1 MARRGRFTNP
11 NAGGQNLSSLIVS
24 LLRERKNAEEQ
35 LLLERFR
42 NKEVSAEE
50 VQAFYDNWAS
60 TSGFTEGTLEFD
72 QLSQRKKNAYDTGI
86 KYRYDELLAEFNSNG
101 GKNYSELMDFL
112 NGTAQTVNDKNN
124 AQQYLDLRKSI
135 TNNFI
140 NEASSQLQM
149 GQMTIDEFR
158 SQVDAGINSSFAKG
172 SKEYNDSKYAAFVA
186 EYNGE
191 YTKYQNRI
199 KAGKSGA
206 YSGFVNFLNQM
217 KSRMSTEGIGGELLT
232 RIDADIVSTRAS
244 GAAAAGGAQVDRVL
258 KSQGIL
264 AELYAEALSTSGIMG
279 AELTAEDIAA
289 GKTYSIADIA
299 NNPGALETWITMI
312 ENGTAQIDPDL
323 AAKYGIDSPDEI
335 RTLLDK
341 EVRSIEV
348 AGAAANRLNPT
359 ENNAAWA
366 SLSKTL
372 SRTIGSRT
380 LVDDVSEGMN
390 QYASDLQRAGASG
403 DDIAIARATN
413 EWQKFLAGQK
423 SAYGELQGDPN
434 RGLTGRQV
442 LDEQLATYG
451 VYGTAFKTALS
462 NTEKGIAGNVLGVGD
477 QTLEDF
483 FQVPAGFSGDG
494 VVTFGATYSNGSIPE
509 TLMNYNDLVSGR
521 KVQVVTRNPQTGTVT
536 KVTTDPIAV
545 GPSGQLG
552 NTQIASKD
560 GGYLSVITYV
570 DGPNGE
576 RVPVIQSIK
585 ASGTIQTAAGT
596 ATTTWGYQYQMESG
610 KVVYVSTSGQA
621 YDENPFEKPPRLLEG
636 GVYFVE
642 GGTSGG
648 AQPLKSAPSIDI
660 NSALN
665 GADPKSFSELYKV
678 ANNLNALVGENSD
691 WLQTLG
697 AVDRANIVN
706 EIGQIETMA
715 KDAQLKSTQILL
727 RNATR
732 QGADANY
739 IRSLQAQIVELQTG
753 GAQVT
758 QFNLVRENSSRYE
771 EIEPGLY
778 RLRQPTGP
786 GGSAGGYA
794 LGIGRG
800 YNVDD
805 QGRELPDVVD
815 IRIAAPKPS
824 TPMAA
829 GQPNPFTTALG
840 GTAFLNQ
847 GAASDTLN
855 VIGDFFNFF
864 RNKPTGPT
872 NLSGTTGTGVSVNP
886 MNDKYQSP
894 MAPTA
899 TAPSPIVPAAT
910 MPFNPE
916 DPEAR
921 RALIAQQSQTTPK
934 APPIKTFRIG
944 GR

>member
-1 MARRGRFTNP
+1 MARRGRFTSP
-11 NAGGQNLSSLIVS
+11 NSGGQNLSALIVS
-24 LLRERKNAEEQ
+24 LLRERKSAEEQ
-35 LLLERFR
+35 LLLQRFQR
-42 NKEVSAEE
+42 REVTAEE
-50 VQAFYDNWAS
+50 VQAFYDTWAS
-60 TSGFTEGTLEFD
+60 TSGYTEGSLEYE
-72 QLSQRKKNAYDTGI
+72 QLNDRKKNAYDTGI
-86 KYRYDELLAEFNSNG
+86 KYRYDDLIADFNATG
-101 GKNYSELMDFL
+101 GKNYTELMSFL
-112 NGTAQTVNDKNN
+112 NGAAQTVNDKNT
-124 AQQYLDLRKSI
+124 AQQYLDLRKNV

-140 NEASSQLQM
+140 NEASNQLQM

-158 SQVDAGINSSFAKG
+158 TQVDAGINSSFTKG
-172 SKEYNDSKYAAFVA
+172 SKEYNDARYSAFVA

-206 YSGFVNFLNQM
+206 YSGFINFLNQM
-217 KSRMSTEGIGGELLT
+217 KSRMSNEGVSGELLT

-244 GAAAAGGAQVDRVL
+244 GASAAGGAQIDRVL

-279 AELTAEDIAA
+279 AELTAEDIAS

-312 ENGTAQIDPDL
+312 ENGTAQIDPEL

-335 RTLLDK
+335 RTLIDK

-372 SRTIGSRT
+372 SRTIGTRT
-380 LVDDVSEGMN
+380 LVDDVAEGMN

-403 DDIAIARATN
+403 DDIAIARATS

-423 SAYGELQGDPN
+423 SAYGELQGDAN

-462 NTEKGIAGNVLGVGD
+462 NTEKGIAGNILGAGD

-509 TLMNYNDLVSGR
+509 TLTNYNELVSGR
-521 KVQVVTRNPQTGTVT
+521 KVQVVTRNPQTGAVT
-536 KVTTDPIAV
+536 KVTTDPVAV
-545 GPSGQLG
+545 GPSGRLG

-570 DGPNGE
+570 DGPDGQ

-610 KVVYVSTSGQA
+610 KVIYVSTTGQA
-621 YDENPFEKPPRLLEG
+621 YDENPFDKPPRLLEG

-648 AQPLKSAPSIDI
+648 AQPLKSAPSVDI

-678 ANNLNALVGENSD
+678 ANDLNALVGENSE

-697 AVDRANIVN
+697 AVDRANVVS

-715 KDAQLKSTQILL
+715 KEAQLKSTQILL

-732 QGADANY
+732 QGADPNY
-739 IRSLQAQIVELQTG
+739 IRSLQAQIVELKTG

-758 QFNLVRENSSRYE
+758 QFNLVRENASRYE

-778 RLRQPTGP
+778 RLRQPTGAE
-786 GGSAGGYA
+786 GSAGGYA
-794 LGIGRG
+794 LGFGRD

-829 GQPNPFTTALG
+829 GQANPFTTALG

-855 VIGDFFNFF
+855 VIGDIFNFF

-872 NLSGTTGTGVSVNP
+872 NLSGTTGTGASLNP
-886 MNDKYQSP
+886 MNDRYQAP

-899 TAPSPIVPAAT
+899 TAPSAIVPAAT
-910 MPFNPE
+910 TPFNAA

-921 RALIAQQSQTTPK
+921 RALIAQQSQTTPTV
-934 APPIKTFRIG
+934 APIKPFRIG

>member
-72 QLSQRKKNAYDTGI
+72 QLNQRKKNAYDTGI

-264 AELYAEALSTSGIMG
+264 SELYAEALSTSGIMG

-289 GKTYSIADIA
+289 GKTYSIANIA

-312 ENGTAQIDPDL
+312 ENGTAQIDAEL
-323 AAKYGIDSPDEI
+323 AKKYDIDSPDDI
-335 RTLLDK
+335 RRILDV

-366 SLSKTL
+366 SLGKTL

-403 DDIAIARATN
+403 DDIAIARATS

-423 SAYGELQGDPN
+423 SAYGELQGDAN

-451 VYGTAFKTALS
+451 VYGTAFKAALS

-509 TLMNYNDLVSGR
+509 TLRNYDDLVSGR

-545 GPSGQLG
+545 GPSGRLG

-560 GGYLSVITYV
+560 GGYLSVIAYV

-596 ATTTWGYQYQMESG
+596 ATTTWGYQYEMESG

-621 YDENPFEKPPRLLEG
+621 YDENPFDKPPRLLEG

-665 GADPKSFSELYKV
+665 GADPKSFY
-678 ANNLNALVGENSD
+678 ALNQIAEGLTKLVGENSE

-697 AVDRANIVN
+697 AVDRANIVG
-706 EIGQIETMA
+706 EIGQIESKA
-715 KDAQLKSTQILL
+715 KEAQLNSTQILL

-732 QGADANY
+732 QGADSNY
-739 IRSLQAQIVELQTG
+739 IRSLQAQIVELKTG
-753 GAQVT
+753 GSQVT
-758 QFNLVRENSSRYE
+758 QFNLVRENSQSYE

-778 RLRQPTGP
+778 KLRQPTGP
-786 GGSAGGYA
+786 GGSVGGYA
-794 LGIGRG
+794 LGFGQD
-800 YNVDD
+800 YNIDE

-815 IRIAAPKPS
+815 IRIQAPKP
-824 TPMAA
+824 TPGITGAGYSPYLANAMALQ
-829 GQPNPFTTALG
+829 GYKP
-840 GTAFLNQ
+840 GTQ
-847 GAASDTLN
+847 KSPD
-855 VIGDFFNFF
+855 FF
-864 RNKPTGPT
+864 RNTPAAAPVNSSYLALAGYAGGAPTT
-872 NLSGTTGTGVSVNP
+872 
-886 MNDKYQSP
+886 
-894 MAPTA
+894 PTA
-899 TAPSPIVPAAT
+899 TAPAPIVPAAMT
-910 MPFNPE
+910 PFVA
-916 DPEAR
+916 DDREAR
-921 RALIAQQSQTTPK
+921 RALIAQQSQTTP
-934 APPIKTFRIG
+934 PPPTVKPFRIG

>member
-11 NAGGQNLSSLIVS
+11 NAGGQNLSSLIIS
-24 LLRERKNAEEQ
+24 LLRERKSAEEQ
-35 LLLERFR
+35 LLLQRFQR
-42 NKEVSAEE
+42 REVTAEE
-50 VQAFYDNWAS
+50 VQAFYDAWSAS
-60 TSGFTEGTLEFD
+60 SGYSAGSLEYE
-72 QLSQRKKNAYDTGI
+72 QLNDRKKNVYDTGI
-86 KYRYDELLAEFNSNG
+86 KYRYDDLIAEFNSSG

-112 NGTAQTVNDKNN
+112 NGAAQTVNDRNT
-124 AQQYLDLRKSI
+124 AQQYLDLRKNV

-140 NEASSQLQM
+140 NEASNQLEM
-149 GQMTIDEFR
+149 GQMTIDDFR
-158 SQVDAGINSSFAKG
+158 SQIDSGIESSFEQG
-172 SKEYNDSKYAAFVA
+172 SKEYNDAKYAAFVA

-206 YSGFVNFLNQM
+206 YSGFMNFLNQM
-217 KSRMSTEGIGGELLT
+217 KSRMSSEGIGGELLT
-232 RIDADIVSTRAS
+232 RIEADMITTRSS
-244 GAAAAGGAQVDRVL
+244 GAAAAGGQQLDRVL
-258 KSQGIL
+258 KSQGVL

-312 ENGTAQIDPDL
+312 ENGTAQIDPEL
-323 AAKYGIDSPDEI
+323 AKKYGIDSPDEI

-359 ENNAAWA
+359 ENNATWA
-366 SLSKTL
+366 SLSKAL
-372 SRTIGSRT
+372 ARTIGSRT

-451 VYGTAFKTALS
+451 VYGTAFRTALS
-462 NTEKGIAGNVLGVGD
+462 NTEKGIAGTVLGAGD

-545 GPSGQLG
+545 GPGGQLG

-570 DGPNGE
+570 DGPNGQ

-585 ASGTIQTAAGT
+585 ASGTIQTADGT
-596 ATTTWGYQYQMESG
+596 ATKTWGYQYQMESG
-610 KVVYVSTSGQA
+610 KVIYVSTTGQS
-621 YDENPFEKPPRLLEG
+621 YDENPFDKPPRLLEG

-642 GGTSGG
+642 GGTSGDV
-648 AQPLKSAPSIDI
+648 QPLKSAPSIDI

-678 ANNLNALVGENSD
+678 ANDLNALVGENSE

-697 AVDRANIVN
+697 AVDRANIVS
-706 EIGQIETMA
+706 EIGQIETLA

-739 IRSLQAQIVELQTG
+739 IRSLQAQIVELKTG
-753 GAQVT
+753 GSQVT

-786 GGSAGGYA
+786 EGSAGGYA
-794 LGIGRG
+794 LGFGQD
-800 YNVDD
+800 YNIDD

-829 GQPNPFTTALG
+829 GQANPFTTALG

-855 VIGDFFNFF
+855 IIGDFFNFF
-864 RNKPTGPT
+864 RNTPTTPT
-872 NLSGTTGTGVSVNP
+872 NLSSTSGTGISANP
-886 MNDKYQSP
+886 MNDKYGGVPS
-894 MAPTA
+894 APTPLAPTSITPA
-899 TAPSPIVPAAT
+899 TA
-910 MPFNPE
+910 MPFNAE

-921 RALIAQQSQTTPK
+921 RALIAQQSQTP
-934 APPIKTFRIG
+934 APIKPTRTG